1 MNAILMIAM
10 LAVGSAGLA
19 LKLGCK
25 VEEGMTLFCAGLVS
39 VGYLLALVGLLPV
52 SGVLILLGAALGG
65 GYILYALV
73 RKKRHWQDLVQMI
86 GGLALFG
93 AAALLLW
100 WLCRGCTIAD
110 WDDFSHWGTALKLS
124 FYSGHLYTHPTL
136 SEAFK
141 SYPPA
146 STLWEYMVLKS
157 SGGVFR
163 EDIALWA
170 HALLSAMALIY
181 PLKALSNRQILSK
194 TALYGMLLAFVY
206 FIYPRGIYML
216 GVDRLLG
223 VWLCLVLLSE
233 FLPGRTRA
241 TAWVQVLGC
250 VVLTLFKSS
259 GFGLALL
266 AALAVL
272 VYRLCG
278 CVAAKKQ
285 GEKDA
290 FRPLL
295 IPAAMLGASL
305 LAKFSWGVHLKL
317 NQVPERWQSE
327 GSLWQNLYQLFTGT
341 GPEYRRE
348 IPGTFFKEIFT
359 GKNYGA
365 VIPFSFGMWFV
376 ILLVLGIAA
385 VILAK
390 REDRSRVIGGFVSAW
405 VIGAVFVL
413 SLLYTYLFM
422 FSEGEARGLASL
434 FRYLPTCCVAMMG
447 VALSLLVTLVSNRQW
462 SVRLLVS
469 AALAVGLVLF
479 GDVKG
484 LQKDFVEAPIHAAQT
499 NHDAYLFKRAA
510 LRIRSLGEEKPRLYL
525 ITANDA
531 GIAQQRI
538 WYELIPCQIPEDA
551 AILMADGGK
560 PDEPWVKKIGWQ
572 EWRRQLLEDYDYV
585 FIHCPEPQFIKD
597 YKPVFEDESQIMV
610 DRMFKVEH
618 TQEDAI
624 LRNLP
629 EITADPLPAV

>member
-1 MNAILMIAM
+1 MNAILMIGM
-10 LAVGSAGLA
+10 LALGSAGLA
-19 LKLGCK
+19 LKLDCK
-25 VEEGMTLFCAGLVS
+25 IEESMALFCAGLLTA
-39 VGYLLALVGLLPV
+39 GYLLALTGLLPAA
-52 SGVLILLGAALGG
+52 GVLILLGAALGG
-65 GYILYALV
+65 GYILYALLK
-73 RKKRHWQDLVQMI
+73 KKRKGKDLLQMA

-100 WLCRGCTIAD
+100 WFCRGCTISD

-124 FYSGHLYTHPTL
+124 FYSGNLYTHPTL

-157 SGGVFR
+157 AGGVFR
-163 EDIALWA
+163 EDLALWA
-170 HALLSAMALIY
+170 HAVLSAMALIY
-181 PLKALSNRQILSK
+181 PLKALANRQFFSK
-194 TALYGMLLAFVY
+194 TALYGMLLSFVY

-223 VWLCLVLLSE
+223 VWLCLVLLAE

-241 TAWVQVLGC
+241 TSWVQVLGC
-250 VVLTLFKSS
+250 VILTLFKSS

-266 AALAVL
+266 AGLAVL

-278 CVAAKKQ
+278 CMAAKKR
-285 GEKDA
+285 GEETD
-290 FRPLL
+290 FCSLL

-327 GSLWQNLYQLFTGT
+327 GSLWQNLYGFFTGT
-341 GPEYRRE
+341 GPEYRQKVT
-348 IPGTFFKEIFT
+348 GDFFKEIFT
-359 GKNYGA
+359 GKNYGT
-365 VIPFSFGMWFV
+365 VISFSFGTWFV

-385 VILAK
+385 AVLAK
-390 REDRSRVIGGFVSAW
+390 KKDRSRVIAGFVSVW

-434 FRYLPTCCVAMMG
+434 FRYLPTCCVAMMCFA
-447 VALSLLVTLVSNRQW
+447 VAMLVTLCAEQKW
-462 SVRLLVS
+462 GVRLLVS
-469 AALAVGLVLF
+469 AVLAVGLVLF

-484 LQKDFVEAPIHAAQT
+484 LKNDFVSAPVHAAQT

-510 LRIRSLGEEKPRLYL
+510 LRIKSLGEEKPRLYL

-551 AILMADGGK
+551 AILMENGGK
-560 PDEPWVKKIGWQ
+560 PEEPWVKKISWQ
-572 EWRRQLLEDYDYV
+572 EWRQQLLDGYDYV
-585 FIHCPEPQFIKD
+585 FIHCPEPQFIKE
-597 YKPVFEDESQIMV
+597 YKPVFEDESQIAV

-618 TQEDAI
+618 TRGDAI

-629 EITADPLPAV
+629 EITKDPLPAV